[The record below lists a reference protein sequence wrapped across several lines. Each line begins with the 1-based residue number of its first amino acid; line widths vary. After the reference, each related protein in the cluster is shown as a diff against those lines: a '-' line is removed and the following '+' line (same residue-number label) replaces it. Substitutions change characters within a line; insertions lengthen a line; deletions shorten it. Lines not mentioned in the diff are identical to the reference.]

1 VESIRELED
10 KARWVR
16 RRTFE
21 MVISAGAGHLGGS
34 FSSTDILVALYY
46 GGVLAHDPSDPDWD
60 GRDRLIASKGHSSLG
75 LYPILADRGYFPLA
89 DLEEF
94 NGEGSVLGGHPDTR
108 TPGIETVTGSLGHG
122 LGIGAGLALGMARK
136 GENSGTFVL
145 IGDGES
151 QEGAVWESAM
161 FAAQHR
167 LSRLTAIVD
176 NNGVSA
182 TDHTANTINV
192 EPVTDKWAAA
202 GWDARSV
209 DGHSFSELLD
219 AFSGEGTSDRP
230 KAIIAKTVKG
240 KGVSFMEDTPAF
252 HHGLPSGDQIE
263 LARAELS

>member
-1 VESIRELED
+1 MESIRELED

-108 TPGIETVTGSLGHG
+108 TPGIETVT
-122 LGIGAGLALGMARK
+122 LA
-136 GENSGTFVL
+136 
-145 IGDGES
+145 
-151 QEGAVWESAM
+151 
-161 FAAQHR
+161 
-167 LSRLTAIVD
+167 
-176 NNGVSA
+176 
-182 TDHTANTINV
+182 
-192 EPVTDKWAAA
+192 
-202 GWDARSV
+202 
-209 DGHSFSELLD
+209 
-219 AFSGEGTSDRP
+219 
-230 KAIIAKTVKG
+230 
-240 KGVSFMEDTPAF
+240 
-252 HHGLPSGDQIE
+252 
-263 LARAELS
+263 

>member
-1 VESIRELED
+1 VVSTSELKD
-10 KARWVR
+10 KAAWVR

-21 MVISAGAGHLGGS
+21 MVISAGSGHLGGS

-46 GGVLAHDPSDPDWD
+46 GGVLEHDPSNPGWD
-60 GRDRLIASKGHSSLG
+60 RRGRLIASKGHSSLG

-89 DLEEF
+89 DLETF
-94 NGEGSVLGGHPDTR
+94 NDAGSTLGGHPDTR

-122 LGIGAGLALGMARK
+122 LGIGAGLALGAKRN
-136 GENSGTFVL
+136 GQSSRTYVL

-151 QEGAVWESAM
+151 QEGAIWESAM
-161 FAAQHR
+161 FAAQHK
-167 LSRLTAIVD
+167 LSGLTVIVD

-192 EPVTDKWAAA
+192 EPVVDKWTAA
-202 GWDARSV
+202 GWDSRPV
-209 DGHSFSELLD
+209 DGHSFDELLK
-219 AFSGEGTSDRP
+219 AFEGEGTSDRP
-230 KAIIAKTVKG
+230 KAVIANTVKG
-240 KGVSFMEDTPAF
+240 KGVSFMEDTAAF